1 MTDPAAVRRELA
13 DAIVDE
19 LPALQRTARVL
30 VRNPDRADDLVHDT
44 VVRALEKADSF
55 RGESSLRHWL
65 RRIMHNLAID
75 QARRPTELVVDEVE
89 ERWRDDEYTVDA
101 EAVVTRAET
110 QAEVLDALVRIPYA
124 YRIAVVLHDM
134 EGLTMRE
141 IADIT
146 GSELPAAKQ
155 RLRRGRMALVTAL
168 AGGHERRVALHG
180 VPLRCWDA
188 RAQVSDY
195 LDGELGPDDA
205 AKVEKHLETCPTCPP
220 LYAALVGVTG
230 VVAGMRDDD
239 RVIDPALAARINDA
253 VAPREG

>member
-1 MTDPAAVRRELA
+1 MDAPHRDRRELA

-19 LPALQRTARVL
+19 LPALQRTARAI
-30 VRNPDRADDLVHDT
+30 VRDHDRADDLVHDT
-44 VVRALEKADSF
+44 VVRALERADSF

-75 QARRPTELVVDEVE
+75 QARRPSELVVDEIE
-89 ERWRDDEYTVDA
+89 DRWRDDEYTVDA
-101 EAVVTRAET
+101 EAVVARAET

-124 YRIAVVLHDM
+124 YRVAVVLHDM

-155 RLRRGRMALVTAL
+155 RLRRGRMALVSAL

-195 LDGELGPDDA
+195 LDGELAQEDA
-205 AKVEKHLETCPTCPP
+205 AQVERHLETCPTCPP
-220 LYAALVGVTG
+220 LYAALVGVTDL
-230 VVAGMRDDD
+230 VAGMRDDD
-239 RVIDPALAARINDA
+239 RVVDPALAARIRA
-253 VAPREG
+253 STSTAG

>member
-1 MTDPAAVRRELA
+1 MTEDAQTRRELA

-19 LPALQRTARVL
+19 LPALQRTARAL
-30 VRNPDRADDLVHDT
+30 VRDPDRADDLVHDT
-44 VVRALEKADSF
+44 VVRALEKGGSF

-75 QARRPTELVVDEVE
+75 QARRPTELLVDEVE
-89 ERWRDDEYTVDA
+89 DRWRDDEYTVDA
-101 EAVVTRAET
+101 EAVVARAET
-110 QAEVLDALVRIPYA
+110 RDEVLDALVRLPYA
-124 YRIAVVLHDM
+124 YRVAVVLHDM

-146 GSELPAAKQ
+146 GAELPAAKQ

-188 RAQVSDY
+188 RAQVSEY
-195 LDGELGPDDA
+195 LDGELAEADA
-205 AKVEKHLETCPTCPP
+205 AKVEQHLETCPTCPP
-220 LYAALVGVTG
+220 LYAALVGVTD
-230 VVAGMRDDD
+230 VVAGLRDDD
-239 RVIDPALAARINDA
+239 RVVDPALAARIRGITTA
-253 VAPREG
+253 G

>member
-1 MTDPAAVRRELA
+1 MDAPLRDRRELA

-19 LPALQRTARVL
+19 LPALQRTARAI
-30 VRNPDRADDLVHDT
+30 VRDRDRADDLVHDT
-44 VVRALEKADSF
+44 VVRALERSDSF

-75 QARRPTELVVDEVE
+75 QARRPSELVVDEIE
-89 ERWRDDEYTVDA
+89 DRWRDDEYTVDA
-101 EAVVTRAET
+101 EAVVARAET

-124 YRIAVVLHDM
+124 YRVAVVLHDM

-195 LDGELGPDDA
+195 LDGELALEDA
-205 AKVEKHLETCPTCPP
+205 ARVEKHLETCPTCPP
-220 LYAALVGVTG
+220 LYAALVGVTDI
-230 VVAGMRDDD
+230 VAGMRDDD
-239 RVIDPALAARINDA
+239 RVVDPALASRIRA
-253 VAPREG
+253 TTSTAG